1 MDALEEAV
9 VKNLS
14 AMSAVSIFIML
25 LLYLKEVL
33 IFRSVFSYFHN
44 PIMVMEVLSQ
54 NMTKMEEI

>member
-25 LLYLKEVL
+25 LLYLKE
-33 IFRSVFSYFHN
+33 F
-44 PIMVMEVLSQ
+44 
-54 NMTKMEEI
+54 